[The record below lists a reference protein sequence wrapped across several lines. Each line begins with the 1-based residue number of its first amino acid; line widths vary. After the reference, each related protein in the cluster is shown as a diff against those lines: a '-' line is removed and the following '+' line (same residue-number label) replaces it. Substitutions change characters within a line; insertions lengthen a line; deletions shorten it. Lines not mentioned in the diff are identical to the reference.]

1 MADRLV
7 LPVAPQQREVLR
19 QALADAVYYRDPPL
33 RCPACEALDDL
44 CAECAAGLTRARS
57 YLALGRE
64 LGVEVPG

>member
-1 MADRLV
+1 MPDRLAR
-7 LPVAPQQREVLR
+7 PAPEQWEVLG

-33 RCPACEALDDL
+33 CCPACEALGGL
-44 CAECAAGLTRARS
+44 CAQCAARLARARS